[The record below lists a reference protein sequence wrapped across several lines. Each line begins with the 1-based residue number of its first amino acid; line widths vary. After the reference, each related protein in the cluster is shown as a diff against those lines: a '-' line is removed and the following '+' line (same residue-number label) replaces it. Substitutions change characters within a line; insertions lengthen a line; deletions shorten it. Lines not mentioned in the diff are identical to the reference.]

1 MKNKKLQNAIIVF
14 VIIFICGLLI
24 VINSFN
30 LGTPFSRQYD
40 NSGWSLSDY
49 EVNIKA
55 ISFMV
60 VGALLSL
67 ISGLGLVLLTI
78 KNIFDV

>member
-30 LGTPFSRQYD
+30 LGISFSIQYD

-60 VGALLSL
+60 IGALLSL

>member
-30 LGTPFSRQYD
+30 LGTSFSKQYD

-49 EVNIKA
+49 EVNIKT